1 MRAWRVH
8 ELGEP
13 ADVMR
18 LEDAPA
24 PELRPG
30 AALIDVEA
38 CALNF
43 SDILLC
49 RGGYQIKP
57 DLPFVP
63 GLEVAGTI
71 RAVGDSVAGLRVGD
85 RVIATPATGEG
96 GLAEQ
101 TIADADRVYAIPA
114 GMDAAAAA
122 ALHVTYSTGHIAL
135 FRRGRLRAGET
146 LLVHAGGG
154 GVGSAAIQLG
164 KAVGAHVIATAGGA
178 EKARICR
185 EAGADIAID
194 YSAGDWVEGVQEA
207 TGGAGV
213 DVVYDPVGGDV
224 FDLSRRV
231 LGFEGRILVVGFAGG
246 RIATLKTNSLL
257 LRSCDVIGLDWGLYA
272 RRAPEI
278 VRAVHDDLMRLYA
291 EGKIAPLVS
300 LRAPMAQAAEAVTR
314 LGARDTWGKVVVLPH
329 S

>member
-1 MRAWRVH
+1 MRAWRVY
-8 ELGEP
+8 EAGEP

-18 LEDAPA
+18 LEDVPP

-30 AALIDVEA
+30 TVLIDVEA

-43 SDILLC
+43 SDVLLC
-49 RGGYQIKP
+49 RGTYQIKP
-57 DLPFVP
+57 ALPFVP
-63 GLEVAGTI
+63 GLEVAGTV
-71 RAVGDSVAGLRVGD
+71 RAAAEGVEWPRVGD
-85 RVIATPATGEG
+85 RVIASPATGEG

-101 TIADADRVYAIPA
+101 TIADTSSLFPIPA
-114 GMDAAAAA
+114 GMDAVAAA

-135 FRRGRLRAGET
+135 FRRARLRAGET
-146 LLVHAGGG
+146 LLVHAGAG

-164 KAVGAHVIATAGGA
+164 KAAGARVIATAGGA
-178 EKARICR
+178 EKARICC
-185 EAGADIAID
+185 EAGADVAID
-194 YSAGDWVEGVQEA
+194 YSVADWVDGVMQA

-257 LRSCDVIGLDWGLYA
+257 RNCDVIGLDWGLYA

-278 VRAVHDDLMRLYA
+278 VRAVHDDLVRLY
-291 EGKIAPLVS
+291 EQGKIAPLVS

-314 LGARDTWGKVVVLPH
+314 LGARDTWGKIVVLPGT
-329 S
+329 